1 MKFISLQHIS
11 IEDPGTFKDF
21 LIEDGH
27 SITTIQLDEGDSIPN
42 NLDEFDAMLCMGGP
56 MDTFMAVSYT
66 HLTLPTTLVV

>member
-42 NLDEFDAMLCMGGP
+42 NLDEGYIYGGSIS
-56 MDTFMAVSYT
+56 MVSS
-66 HLTLPTTLVV
+66 

>member
-27 SITTIQLDEGDSIPN
+27 NITTIQLDEGDSIPN
-42 NLDEFDAMLCMGGP
+42 NLD
-56 MDTFMAVSYT
+56 
-66 HLTLPTTLVV
+66 

>member
-42 NLDEFDAMLCMGGP
+42 NLDEFDA
-56 MDTFMAVSYT
+56 VSYT
-66 HLTLPTTLVV
+66 HLTLPTICSV

>member
-42 NLDEFDAMLCMGGP
+42 NLD
-56 MDTFMAVSYT
+56 
-66 HLTLPTTLVV
+66 

>member
-42 NLDEFDAMLCMGGP
+42 NLDE
-56 MDTFMAVSYT
+56 
-66 HLTLPTTLVV
+66 LTLCFAWVGLWIHLWRINIHG